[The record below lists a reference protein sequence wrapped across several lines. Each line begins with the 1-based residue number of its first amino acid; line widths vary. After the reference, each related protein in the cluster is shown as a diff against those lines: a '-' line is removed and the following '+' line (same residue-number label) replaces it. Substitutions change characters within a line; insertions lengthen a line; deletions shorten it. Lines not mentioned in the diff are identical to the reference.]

1 MPSATTLSCSIKTSF
16 NRVRILSADLTD
28 FRPMKRI
35 AFGRNC
41 TAVRSHFT
49 KCSLLCDVFG
59 ADKRHVVGVS
69 AVDPEAAAKL
79 PNKTMTLP
87 NQPNRYVLQ
96 LDVFHQLHCLNNL
109 RKALW
114 PKRYLAEMGNVFL
127 PDGQP
132 DYTSVSAKHLGN
144 NS

>member
-114 PKRYLAEMGNVFL
+114 PKRYLAEMGNFFL
-127 PDGQP
+127 PEGQP